1 MIQGLII
8 ERSSSVSFHF
18 FWQLGQWHKDW
29 SLNVVVRSVFNFGFL
44 AAWAM
49 IQGLIIERSSSVSNL
64 GLLKLTIIFA
74 SHLWY
79 LIFFS
84 ILLLSVPCTRCR
96 ATIHW
101 TKSHYNLCGAEQR
114 ATGRLQPLW
123 CVHGAKEGSTGR
135 KATTTS
141 ATSVVPS
148 NDPLQQH
155 HCPFFSPSMLRGGFC
170 GEERPRRYWTPTQ
183 YKQQRANMQRFNC
196 CKSCDLSNK
205 FSSASSI
212 REAYGNLFLVL
223 PTLLVF
229 YAFFL

>member
-1 MIQGLII
+1 MIQGL
-8 ERSSSVSFHF
+8 
-18 FWQLGQWHKDW
+18 L
-29 SLNVVVRSVFNFGFL
+29 
-44 AAWAM
+44 
-49 IQGLIIERSSSVSNL
+49 IERSSSVSNL

-155 HCPFFSPSMLRGGFC
+155 HCPFFSPSMLRCDFLRRRTSKAILDTNAVQAAE
-170 GEERPRRYWTPTQ
+170 GEHAAFQFLQILRFE
-183 YKQQRANMQRFNC
+183 QQ
-196 CKSCDLSNK
+196 
-205 FSSASSI
+205 I
-212 REAYGNLFLVL
+212 
-223 PTLLVF
+223 
-229 YAFFL
+229 